1 MKCAECR
8 HCLAKNGATMYNS
21 GNSNKGEKTTM
32 QNEDMQMIPYYVHE
46 SDMARMERQIKR
58 LWIVLIMTIVF
69 LVGSNAAW
77 IYYESQFEDVTIT
90 AEQTADGDSNNY
102 AIGGDYFG
110 STSEGNNQKAEP

>member
-1 MKCAECR
+1 MNCEECR

-32 QNEDMQMIPYYVHE
+32 ENEDMQMIPYYVHE

-77 IYYESQFEDVTIT
+77 IYYESQFVDEVTETIET
-90 AEQTADGDSNNY
+90 SADG
-102 AIGGDYFG
+102 GG
-110 STSEGNNQKAEP
+110 NA